1 MRATFPRRLACLAR
15 EELTR
20 GQCRGIPTNG
30 EDALEPPGHI
40 REPVPVNPHP
50 QPLRDLGRQDTPE
63 GAGAGGGSNRGYPRC
78 LESSG
83 ATSFAVWASWSA
95 LLVPAVLDEEVRQV
109 VCGGRETGVDCEDS
123 LVGLHCF
130 PDVDLPLPQQS
141 DVHEGRLAL
150 RIDLERLLG
159 ARQPRVEATGRSVE
173 SREAHVSPYQLRLEV
188 DRAVS

>member
-1 MRATFPRRLACLAR
+1 M
-15 EELTR
+15 
-20 GQCRGIPTNG
+20 
-30 EDALEPPGHI
+30 LEPPGHI
-40 REPVPVNPHP
+40 REPLPVNPHP
-50 QPLRDLGRQDTPE
+50 QPLRDLGRQDTLEALALVEDPTE
-63 GAGAGGGSNRGYPRC
+63 GIRDVGVLGGHLLCRLGQ
-78 LESSG
+78 LER
-83 ATSFAVWASWSA
+83 A

-159 ARQPRVEATGRSVE
+159 SRQPRVEATGRPVE
-173 SREAHVSPYQLRLEV
+173 SREAHVSPDQLRLEL
-188 DRAVS
+188 DRAVSWTAS